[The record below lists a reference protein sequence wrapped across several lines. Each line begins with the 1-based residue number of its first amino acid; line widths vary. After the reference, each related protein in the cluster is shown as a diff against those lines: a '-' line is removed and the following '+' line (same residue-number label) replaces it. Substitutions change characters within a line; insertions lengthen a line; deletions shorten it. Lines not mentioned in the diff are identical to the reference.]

1 MGILKPRSK
10 ERSDN
15 TSMIGRIARKTW
27 NAGKAGTKTL
37 GKAAMK
43 VPMSV
48 ASGVA
53 SQLKPSELVKAA
65 ASGSPIA
72 SAIVE
77 KLLEKETVNNN
88 TEETERP
95 VQEGKPRR
103 PEGMGSEEV
112 VKKLDSI
119 DDNIVNL
126 KYALENKSNRIARVV
141 KESTAAQTI
150 ILARGGQFYNKA
162 TPLALPS
169 PGSTENND
177 NRMFPSIQRIFDIQ
191 NDFSRLKET
200 AIDNNF
206 STDAS
211 SNTIASN
218 HSALEAV
225 LDRKDDDE
233 DDKVAE
239 EQAEDIRAIRKML
252 EHPKPGSAFDRA
264 EESQKE
270 GGWMSRLR
278 NFFGKGGAGAGLAGR
293 GSSILSGAGRA
304 IGGAGRGVIG
314 ALGGLGAGLTAAST
328 AALVF
333 GGTGLYS
340 AYKAARGEDAS
351 NWISNLTD
359 KGVQAVTG
367 DKDASIGTKIY
378 DWTHDEQGNN
388 SIAKFFGINTAEDD
402 TKAKP
407 QAQSKVSA
415 LRRTLAATTTAA
427 LTASGAG
434 AFAKPISN
442 FIAGPETN
450 SEVTRLETNKM
461 ISEKQQAQPI
471 VVNAPQPAPQKQM
484 SPGQGGGQSM
494 APLIVA
500 PQDSTLRRASDRIIQ
515 GSL

>member
-1 MGILKPRSK
+1 MGLLKPQSK
-10 ERSDN
+10 ERSNN
-15 TSMIGRIARKTW
+15 TSLIGRIARKTW

-37 GKAAMK
+37 GKAAVK

-77 KLLEKETVNNN
+77 KLFEKETVNNN

-103 PEGMGSEEV
+103 PEGIDSKEV
-112 VKKLDSI
+112 VDKLESI

-141 KESTAAQTI
+141 RDSTATQTI

-162 TPLALPS
+162 APLALPS

-206 STDAS
+206 AS
-211 SNTIASN
+211 SATSNTIASN

-270 GGWMSRLR
+270 GGWMNRLR
-278 NFFGKGGAGAGLAGR
+278 GFFGKGGAGAGIAGR
-293 GSSILSGAGRA
+293 GSSILNSAGRA
-304 IGGAGRGVIG
+304 LGGAGRGIAG
-314 ALGGLGAGLTAAST
+314 AIGGLGAGLTAAST
-328 AALVF
+328 AAMVF
-333 GGTGLYS
+333 GGTGLYA

-351 NWISNLTD
+351 NWVSNLTD

-367 DKDASIGTKIY
+367 DKDASLGTKIY

-407 QAQSKVSA
+407 QEQSKLST

-427 LTASGAG
+427 LTATGAG

-484 SPGQGGGQSM
+484 AHGQGGGQSM

>member
-1 MGILKPRSK
+1 
-10 ERSDN
+10 
-15 TSMIGRIARKTW
+15 
-27 NAGKAGTKTL
+27 
-37 GKAAMK
+37 
-43 VPMSV
+43 
-48 ASGVA
+48 
-53 SQLKPSELVKAA
+53 
-65 ASGSPIA
+65 
-72 SAIVE
+72 
-77 KLLEKETVNNN
+77 
-88 TEETERP
+88 
-95 VQEGKPRR
+95 
-103 PEGMGSEEV
+103 
-112 VKKLDSI
+112 
-119 DDNIVNL
+119 
-126 KYALENKSNRIARVV
+126 
-141 KESTAAQTI
+141 
-150 ILARGGQFYNKA
+150 
-162 TPLALPS
+162 
-169 PGSTENND
+169 
-177 NRMFPSIQRIFDIQ
+177 
-191 NDFSRLKET
+191 
-200 AIDNNF
+200 
-206 STDAS
+206 
-211 SNTIASN
+211 
-218 HSALEAV
+218 
-225 LDRKDDDE
+225 
-233 DDKVAE
+233 
-239 EQAEDIRAIRKML
+239 
-252 EHPKPGSAFDRA
+252 
-264 EESQKE
+264 
-270 GGWMSRLR
+270 MSRLR
-278 NFFGKGGAGAGLAGR
+278 NFFGKGGAGVGLAGR

-304 IGGAGRGVIG
+304 LGGAGRGVLG

-359 KGVQAVTG
+359 KGVQAATG
-367 DKDASIGTKIY
+367 DKDASLGTKIY

-388 SIAKFFGINTAEDD
+388 SIAKFFGINTAED
-402 TKAKP
+402 TKPKP
-407 QAQSKVSA
+407 QAQSKVST